1 MYQGIP
7 RHINNPVIFLGNI
20 NCQRFLL
27 ISGSPELISSSAK
40 IYSSLFNLFSFVLSE
55 ECCEMSIYC
64 YSEKGTHN
72 SAITV
77 RLQSCSGFL
86 EQATHLLLKA
96 VIYV

>member
-64 YSEKGTHN
+64 YCEKGTHN